1 MPVRNSRTVRSI
13 SPGVTAMPTRAR
25 TNCDL
30 GAFLCVVF
38 AFVGFLVL
46 MWIDLDDVD
55 L

>member
-1 MPVRNSRTVRSI
+1 
-13 SPGVTAMPTRAR
+13 VTEVPTRAR

-30 GAFLCVVF
+30 GAFVCV
-38 AFVGFLVL
+38 AFPLVGFLVL